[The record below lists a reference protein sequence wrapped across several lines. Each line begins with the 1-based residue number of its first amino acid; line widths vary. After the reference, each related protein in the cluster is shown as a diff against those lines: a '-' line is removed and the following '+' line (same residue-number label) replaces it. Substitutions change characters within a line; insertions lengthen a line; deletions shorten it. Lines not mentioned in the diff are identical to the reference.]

1 MPGADLTLF
10 PLTEIESLV
19 RIIPQHLQ
27 FFFKQGSVLPC
38 LEPNASCLDV
48 TSLDLRVEPV
58 FLTNWNSLFLLL
70 DELLLEAD
78 CVSLPWKLIVRF
90 RWGSCFW
97 TTLTSQRSVSLPKL
111 EITLIGSG
119 VGASTVVVADLFF
132 LSKIRSLVRTLA
144 AMLSTI
150 FFGYPDSKK
159 ACFKISSWIF
169 RRSVELMILL
179 RRRHCE

>member
-1 MPGADLTLF
+1 MQTIDSPPNIVLFTNGALNKVDNIVGLAIAWGRF
-10 PLTEIESLV
+10 NPLSV
-19 RIIPQHLQ
+19 DRDRIFGEDQHLQ

-70 DELLLEAD
+70 DELLLEVD

-90 RWGSCFW
+90 RWGSYFW
-97 TTLTSQRSVSLPKL
+97 TTLTRSVSLPKL

-119 VGASTVVVADLFF
+119 VGASTVVVAGLFF
-132 LSKIRSLVRTLA
+132 LS
-144 AMLSTI
+144 
-150 FFGYPDSKK
+150 
-159 ACFKISSWIF
+159 
-169 RRSVELMILL
+169 
-179 RRRHCE
+179 